1 MGISRDTVVVE
12 VGDYSE
18 PCPAVL
24 VARRTEKEDADAPV
38 HTLHVTIT
46 VRLEKCFAFTE
57 LLGINIDKTILDQMC
72 YNAG

>member
-12 VGDYSE
+12 VGDYSK

-24 VARRTEKEDADAPV
+24 VARRTEKGDADAPV
-38 HTLHVTIT
+38 HTLHVTVAI
-46 VRLEKCFAFTE
+46 RLEKCNAFTE
-57 LLGINIDKTILDQMC
+57 LLGIHIDKTIQDQMW